1 MFRYTDGWLNVQYP
15 LLGGSTSDTSANNI
29 RKPVLFTKMIANEC
43 LYDQN
48 DQRAMERATWRE
60 KETA

>member
-1 MFRYTDGWLNVQYP
+1 MFHYTDGWLNVQYP

-29 RKPVLFTKMIANEC
+29 RKPVLFTETIANEC

-48 DQRAMERATWRE
+48 DQRAMESAT
-60 KETA
+60 